1 MSDNRIGA
9 VILRFSAKGVNVL
22 VVNTTLA
29 GFARIL
35 GNQGRKASHESFVI
49 KFYHPVEI
57 VKRYAAFL
65 VERVLLVCSIF

>member
-1 MSDNRIGA
+1 MVHTN
-9 VILRFSAKGVNVL
+9 
-22 VVNTTLA
+22 LA

-49 KFYHPVEI
+49 KFDHPVEI

-65 VERVLLVCSIF
+65 VERVHLVYSIFFNLSTRSMVLEQVKNK